1 MISQRKRNRDIGN
14 KARFYVLKREQGDEY
29 INPYNPH
36 ILRAWGAN
44 MDLQMVGSVYGAAQY
59 VCHYMGKD
67 EPKELRQLISRNLEK
82 LPEHCT
88 QKSRLLK
95 IGNTLISHRI
105 LSAQEAVYRT
115 TGLHLRGSSRGTI
128 FVNTGRPHKRTR
140 VIKSTRKLR
149 EMDGGDTDVFES
161 GLYERYAARPLGDP
175 FDNMSLAH
183 FAVWYATS
191 KPPSTFGMST
201 RAQPRYKLQGNSG
214 WIYLRRKQ
222 ACLRVPTL
230 TPEANGDD
238 YYYHLLMLYLP
249 WHNETVDLLGS
260 HATAKQ
266 SFVSNND
273 RLLVLGGDQAS
284 FAAEVERATCQLRAL
299 NQFGDTVY
307 APIAPRAAQQ
317 NMEMENEGAGPDP
330 IYYDEALLAHNHSS
344 ALTSDQ
350 QGVGE
355 VNYLASDDY
364 LADADDDRT
373 VRAMGQRRMTDA
385 DYHRKVDSL
394 NESQCL
400 AFQKVLN
407 YTTA

>member
-1 MISQRKRNRDIGN
+1 
-14 KARFYVLKREQGDEY
+14 
-29 INPYNPH
+29 
-36 ILRAWGAN
+36 
-44 MDLQMVGSVYGAAQY
+44 
-59 VCHYMGKD
+59 
-67 EPKELRQLISRNLEK
+67 
-82 LPEHCT
+82 
-88 QKSRLLK
+88 
-95 IGNTLISHRI
+95 
-105 LSAQEAVYRT
+105 
-115 TGLHLRGSSRGTI
+115 
-128 FVNTGRPHKRTR
+128 
-140 VIKSTRKLR
+140 
-149 EMDGGDTDVFES
+149 MDGGDTDVFES

-191 KPPSTFGMST
+191 KAPSTLSMSS
-201 RAQPRYKLQGNSG
+201 RAQPRYELQGNSG

-222 ACLRVPTL
+222 ACLRLPTL

-249 WHNETVDLLGS
+249 WCNETVDLLGS

-284 FAAEVERATCQLRAL
+284 FAAEVERATCQLRVL

-307 APIAPRAAQQ
+307 APIALGAAQR

-330 IYYDEALLAHNHSS
+330 IYYDEALLAANHSG
-344 ALTSDQ
+344 ALTTDQ

-373 VRAMGQRRMTDA
+373 VRAMGQRRMMDA
-385 DYHRKVDSL
+385 EYRRKVDSL
-394 NESQCL
+394 NES
-400 AFQKVLN
+400 
-407 YTTA
+407 